1 MNFTFNLS
9 GKIRNCSLNLPFLHP
24 HATISSKNSRFVYL
38 INVTA
43 DQPLSENSKARGGVV
58 GGLIV
63 IRYSDVCLKSFSTP
77 SLNSE
82 GMLRGTDNFHFT
94 LITFSFKLE
103 LVLINRVINI
113 FLTVVPIWYF
123 CLSSVVWYLHLGWS
137 NRCNKRSFHML
148 TN

>member
-1 MNFTFNLS
+1 M
-9 GKIRNCSLNLPFLHP
+9 
-24 HATISSKNSRFVYL
+24 
-38 INVTA
+38 TA

-113 FLTVVPIWYF
+113 FLTGYPYNLFACHQWYKIRCLFHQNLLFMLQVQEEVV
-123 CLSSVVWYLHLGWS
+123 
-137 NRCNKRSFHML
+137 R
-148 TN
+148 

>member
-1 MNFTFNLS
+1 MTCATQASTRMWSTNQITQLLHLQGNITLVVWFSDRQERWS
-9 GKIRNCSLNLPFLHP
+9 GSDRY
-24 HATISSKNSRFVYL
+24 VYL

-43 DQPLSENSKARGGVV
+43 DQSLSENSIARGGVG

-63 IRYSDVCLKSFSTP
+63 IRYSNTCLKSFRTP

-113 FLTVVPIWYF
+113 FLTGVPIWPF
-123 CLSSVVWYLHLGWS
+123 CLSSVV
-137 NRCNKRSFHML
+137 
-148 TN
+148 